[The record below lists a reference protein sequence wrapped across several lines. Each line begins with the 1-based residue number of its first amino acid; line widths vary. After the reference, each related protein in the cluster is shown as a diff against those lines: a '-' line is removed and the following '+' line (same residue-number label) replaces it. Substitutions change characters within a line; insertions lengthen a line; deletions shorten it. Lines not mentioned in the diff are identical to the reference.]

1 MNCFVILFFRNECE
15 KQVNGF
21 HGAVY
26 KKFSTLEQAEKYLDE
41 HKVILVNSPGRVK
54 MFTTEVNQLPVSK
67 VKPSNLSSCIMMKN
81 VMMNKSVAV
90 PDNITMEPNKNISL
104 FENNSM
110 ARRKIFTDIKR
121 VPKVSPSDQKTN
133 SLYQIVNS
141 IEERLGTFI
150 NNMNDKW
157 EKLETRL
164 SAIEK
169 QVFPSLNLQDSEQQ
183 GSSKRLE

>member
-1 MNCFVILFFRNECE
+1 MKCFVILFFRDECQ

-41 HKVILVNSPGRVK
+41 HKVILINSPGKVK
-54 MFTTEVNQLPVSK
+54 MFTNEMKQHPVSN
-67 VKPSNLSSCIMMKN
+67 VKPSELSSCIMIKE
-81 VMMNKSVAV
+81 SVVV
-90 PDNITMEPNKNISL
+90 PDYITMQPNKNMSL
-104 FENNSM
+104 FKNNSM
-110 ARRKIFTDIKR
+110 GRREIFTDIKR

-150 NNMNDKW
+150 NNVNDKW

-169 QVFPSLNLQDSEQQ
+169 QVLPSLNLQDSEQQ